1 MYRGMADGNEVQA
14 LREQLFQVRQVAE
27 GVKEAVVYCVVH
39 RRSNKKAGRFED
51 LSGYTLS
58 T

>member
-1 MYRGMADGNEVQA
+1 MADGNEVQA